1 MMVKNDTVLITMY
14 LKNTEIFNWMRK
26 GNILNSLSLCSS
38 YFRAPFD
45 KASDGGKTSKSGPN

>member
-45 KASDGGKTSKSGPN
+45 KASDGG